1 MSHILFRLKTSVV
14 QLQNHFYIY
23 KASGKTQEY
32 NSCTYCMQVP
42 LMCARTTHR
51 YRHTHTHTHTH
62 IHTHTHTHTHTYTHT
77 HTHTRSHTQTH
88 THRHR
93 HRHTLDHTHTYTQN
107 KPGQAQQW
115 SPQQGDCLRFP
126 LCWLWSSDNQDGAW
140 KEAWSWLVERVRKIT
155 MEMKMMSAMML
166 IL

>member
-51 YRHTHTHTHTH
+51 YRHTHTHTHTQITTQPH
-62 IHTHTHTHTHTYTHT
+62 NTTTRNTQHHTHTHPHTHTHTHTDTHT
-77 HTHTRSHTQTH
+77 HTHSHTH
-88 THRHR
+88 TH
-93 HRHTLDHTHTYTQN
+93 TLDVCKLLN
-107 KPGQAQQW
+107 PA
-115 SPQQGDCLRFP
+115 LRFIMVGP
-126 LCWLWSSDNQDGAW
+126 L
-140 KEAWSWLVERVRKIT
+140 
-155 MEMKMMSAMML
+155 M
-166 IL
+166 